1 MHARTRQ
8 VLSEPSCQGRPAA
21 PGRRRFLIGAA
32 ASGAAPLVGA
42 QSAPGRA
49 ASPSAVLRVAQILDQ
64 SPAQQELSRDYST
77 GVRLAWSER
86 APALRAEVQ
95 LTTFDTDG
103 SVESVQRAV
112 TAIRDDAATCA
123 LLGTAGEQL
132 AGLSLEASR
141 RMGLE
146 IAHVGPWTADSRH
159 DGNPDTLCLFA
170 SRGVQMRHALRS
182 LEGMGITD
190 IGIVYA
196 APHRHAAHDEE
207 LTALAQ
213 GLKLRTH
220 RYQPQRG
227 EDVGGMARRLPAGL
241 PVVVLFVGGSV
252 ELARLSQGLSERR
265 MQRYLVSLSDVDAT
279 TLAQIGTGATTS
291 LILTQVVPN
300 PQTSALPVVRSY
312 RQRLKELFDE
322 PPTPVSLAGYL
333 AGRYARHVLSRIEG
347 PLNRASVLA
356 TFRRRPM
363 VDLGGFVIDFTGQ
376 SRGSSFVTQT
386 MLSGQGRLIG

>member
-1 MHARTRQ
+1 M
-8 VLSEPSCQGRPAA
+8 LSDPCGQNRPYTA
-21 PGRRRFLIGAA
+21 PVRRRLIIGAA
-32 ASGAAPLVGA
+32 ASGAASLAAARTWPH
-42 QSAPGRA
+42 RA
-49 ASPSAVLRVAQILDQ
+49 GSPAIALRVAQLLDQ

-86 APALRAEVQ
+86 MPPLPAEVQ
-95 LTTFDTDG
+95 LTTFNTDG
-103 SVESVQRAV
+103 SAASVQRAM
-112 TAIRDDAATCA
+112 TTIRDDSATCA

-132 AGLSLEASR
+132 AGLSLEAAR
-141 RMGLE
+141 RLGLE
-146 IAHVGPWTADSRH
+146 VVHIGPWMADSRH
-159 DGNPDTLCLFA
+159 DGDPDMLCLFA
-170 SRGVQMRHALRS
+170 SRDMQMRHALRS
-182 LEGMGITD
+182 LEGMGVSE
-190 IGIVYA
+190 IGILYA
-196 APHRHAAHDEE
+196 DPRLHAAHDEE
-207 LTALAQ
+207 LTALAR

-220 RYQPQRG
+220 RYQPHRG
-227 EDVGGMARRLPAGL
+227 EDVGGLARRLPPTL

-279 TLAQIGTGATTS
+279 TLTQIGTGSTTPM
-291 LILTQVVPN
+291 ILTQVVPN

-347 PLNRASVLA
+347 PLNRASVQA
-356 TFRRRPM
+356 AFRRRPM

-376 SRGSSFVTQT
+376 SRGSSFVTQALLT
-386 MLSGQGRLIG
+386 GQGRLIG

>member
-1 MHARTRQ
+1 MRARTRHD
-8 VLSEPSCQGRPAA
+8 LPETSRQGNPAA

-32 ASGAAPLVGA
+32 AGCAAPLAA
-42 QSAPGRA
+42 QPGPGRA
-49 ASPSAVLRVAQILDQ
+49 GGTSTAVRIAQMLDM

-86 APALRAEVQ
+86 TPALRADVQ

-103 SVESVQRAV
+103 SADSVRRAL
-112 TAIRDDAATCA
+112 TAIRDDVTTCA
-123 LLGTAGEQL
+123 LLGAAGEQL
-132 AGLSLEASR
+132 AGLCLDAAQR
-141 RMGLE
+141 AGLE
-146 IAHVGPWTADSRH
+146 VAHVGPWMADSRH
-159 DGNPDTLCLFA
+159 DRNPDAVCLFA
-170 SRGVQMRHALRS
+170 SREMQMRHALRS

-196 APHRHAAHDEE
+196 DARLHSAHDEE

-213 GLKLRTH
+213 GLTLRTH
-220 RYQPQRG
+220 HYRPQAG
-227 EDVGGMARRLPAGL
+227 EDVGGLARRLPATL
-241 PVVVLFVGGSV
+241 PVVVLFVGGTV

-322 PPTPVSLAGYL
+322 SPTPVSLAGYL
-333 AGRYARHVLSRIEG
+333 AGRYARQVLARIEG
-347 PLNRASVLA
+347 PLNRASVQA
-356 TFRRRPM
+356 AFRRRPT
-363 VDLGGFVIDFTGQ
+363 VDLGGFVIDFSGQ

-386 MLSGQGRLIG
+386 MLTGQGRLIG